1 VGRTAEAPASGDVGD
16 AQVTEPDV
24 GQIVAAPAQALLADP
39 LAEGEALA
47 RKQPVQLANRH
58 IASGSH
64 DLGRQR
70 GFPQVRE
77 REILEQAGR
86 SPAARV
92 QAVLVPRRRA
102 QRADRQVEPRVD
114 EHPRL
119 GVAARAIG

>member
-1 VGRTAEAPASGDVGD
+1 VRRAAEAPASGDVGD
-16 AQVTEPDV
+16 PQVTEPDV

-39 LAEGEALA
+39 PAEREALA
-47 RKQPVQLANRH
+47 SEQPVQLANRH
-58 IASGSH
+58 VASGRH

-70 GFPQVRE
+70 GFAQMRE

-92 QAVLVPRRRA
+92 QAILVSRRRA

-114 EHPRL
+114 ERSRL